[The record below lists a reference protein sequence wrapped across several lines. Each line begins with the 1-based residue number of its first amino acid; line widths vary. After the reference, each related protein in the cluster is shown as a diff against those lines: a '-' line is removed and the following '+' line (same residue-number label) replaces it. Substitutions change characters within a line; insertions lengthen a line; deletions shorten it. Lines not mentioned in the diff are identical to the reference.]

1 MGEIHGVEGG
11 EIMSDEKPWLYK
23 PGQSG
28 NPSGKPK
35 RSEEEVLMR
44 ENFKSALI
52 AMGTK
57 SISEIEA
64 IARDP
69 NSPLPY
75 VIQAK
80 AISFFLKHG
89 SPAYYK
95 EFLDRTI
102 GKVPQETTI
111 SGDIS
116 VRPHK
121 EMSDNELEQRIKALA
136 GRETLPPGE

>member
-1 MGEIHGVEGG
+1 
-11 EIMSDEKPWLYK
+11 MSEDKPWLFQ

-35 RSEEEVLMR
+35 LTDEERMMR
-44 ENFKSALI
+44 ANFKSALI

-57 SISEIEA
+57 TIAEIES

-80 AISFFLKHG
+80 AISFFLKSG
-89 SPAYYK
+89 NPVYYK

-102 GKVPQETTI
+102 GKVKEET
-111 SGDIS
+111 
-116 VRPHK
+116 
-121 EMSDNELEQRIKALA
+121 EMMGFIKVIVEDYSNGNKDKAS
-136 GRETLPPGE
+136 T